1 MTMRPLWSRVVAVL
15 ALLWNLV
22 GLFMFWQ
29 EMTLTPEAAAALPP
43 AQQQIHA
50 AMPTIAHV
58 FFGIA
63 VASGVVGS
71 IGLVLAKR
79 WSVPLLLVSFLGVAA
94 QMATAFATTA
104 TGPPLGAPTTGPTT
118 PTPCPSSTTAPACSC
133 TASPA
138 NAPKT
143 R

>member
-79 WSVPLLLVSFLGVAA
+79 WSVPMLLVSLLGVAV
-94 QMATAFATTA
+94 QMATAFATTPVWTLMGMA
-104 TGPPLGAPTTGPTT
+104 GALPPLFLVV
-118 PTPCPSSTTAPACSC
+118 ACLLIWLF
-133 TASPA
+133 ARMA
-138 NAPKT
+138 AK
-143 R
+143 RGWLG

>member
-29 EMTLTPEAAAALPP
+29 EMTLTPEAVAALPA

-50 AMPTIAHV
+50 AMPQLAHV

-71 IGLVLAKR
+71 VGLVLAKR
-79 WSVPLLLVSFLGVAA
+79 WSVPLLLLSFLGVAV
-94 QMATAFATTA
+94 QMATAFATTPVWSLMGMA
-104 TGPPLGAPTTGPTT
+104 GALPPLFLVL
-118 PTPCPSSTTAPACSC
+118 ACLLIWLFARMS
-133 TASPA
+133 ARRGWLS
-138 NAPKT
+138 
-143 R
+143 

>member
-29 EMTLTPEAAAALPP
+29 EMTLTPEAVAALPA

-50 AMPTIAHV
+50 AMPQLAHV

-71 IGLVLAKR
+71 VGLVLAKR
-79 WSVPLLLVSFLGVAA
+79 WSVPLLLLSFLGIVA
-94 QMATAFATTA
+94 QMGTAFATTPVWPLMGMA
-104 TGPPLGAPTTGPTT
+104 GVLPPLFLILVCLLVWLFARLSARRGWLA
-118 PTPCPSSTTAPACSC
+118 
-133 TASPA
+133 
-138 NAPKT
+138 
-143 R
+143 

>member
-29 EMTLTPEAAAALPP
+29 EMTLTPEAVAALPP

-50 AMPTIAHV
+50 AMPQIAHV

-63 VASGVVGS
+63 VAAGVIGS
-71 IGLVLAKR
+71 VGLVLAKR
-79 WSVPLLLVSFLGVAA
+79 WSVPLLLLSFLGIVA
-94 QMATAFATTA
+94 QMGTAFATTPVWPLMGMA
-104 TGPPLGAPTTGPTT
+104 GVLPPLFLILVCLLVWLFARMSARRGWL
-118 PTPCPSSTTAPACSC
+118 S
-133 TASPA
+133 
-138 NAPKT
+138 
-143 R
+143 

>member
-29 EMTLTPEAAAALPP
+29 EMTLTPEAVAALPA

-50 AMPTIAHV
+50 AMPQLAHV

-71 IGLVLAKR
+71 VGLVLAKR
-79 WSVPLLLVSFLGVAA
+79 WSVPLLLLSFLGIVA
-94 QMATAFATTA
+94 QMGTAFAA
-104 TGPPLGAPTTGPTT
+104 TPVWSLMGMAGVLPPLFLVAVCLLVWLFARMCARRGWL
-118 PTPCPSSTTAPACSC
+118 S
-133 TASPA
+133 
-138 NAPKT
+138 
-143 R
+143 